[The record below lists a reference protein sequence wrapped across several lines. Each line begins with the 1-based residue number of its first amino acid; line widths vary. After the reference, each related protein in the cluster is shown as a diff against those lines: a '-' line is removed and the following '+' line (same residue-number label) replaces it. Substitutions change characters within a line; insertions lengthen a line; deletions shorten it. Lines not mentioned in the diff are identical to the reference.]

1 MPASPSEPST
11 QMLALIFEEMPMNLL
26 KLIETG
32 QAASLTQT
40 RKYMYQLVKAVDHC
54 HRNGIFHRDIK
65 P

>member
-1 MPASPSEPST
+1 
-11 QMLALIFEEMPMNLL
+11 MLALIFEEMPMNLL

>member
-1 MPASPSEPST
+1 
-11 QMLALIFEEMPMNLL
+11 MLALIFEEMPMNLL

-65 P
+65 PYRPAGGRNLRG